1 MEKLKTLLTLSFFF
15 VQISQA
21 SDLEHKNIREL
32 LDSAVRSNQ
41 LVIVED
47 FTATNWCPYC
57 GTGSL
62 LISDLL
68 DEYPENLISLQW
80 QAESDTF
87 DPSECTYN
95 NSSNCY
101 DIRPDLYTVTGIPTE
116 VFNGTDAVVGVEPV
130 PSDSYQ
136 IYTNS
141 VLNQI
146 NNETP
151 YNILINGEL
160 DSANVN
166 YVVTI
171 SLELD
176 TLIANQYAHIFV
188 VEDSI
193 MADWSYSIE
202 GNFSD
207 TTGYARNV
215 VRIWDVY
222 PLNINEEN
230 ELQEYAG
237 SFSLQDQWNSDQIK
251 IVAIVQ
257 NSGDNKIYQAQREN
271 INTLEAHDFDEDGL
285 SGAEDNCPLVYNPN
299 QENIDNDLLGDA
311 CDICDNANVWV
322 YGNINGEVDSDQSY
336 EIDIFDLLTLSDVIS
351 SNETESCGSQ
361 ISDVNGDGNINQLD
375 IFQFVA
381 LVMSG
386 S

>member
-1 MEKLKTLLTLSFFF
+1 M
-15 VQISQA
+15 
-21 SDLEHKNIREL
+21 LE
-32 LDSAVRSNQ
+32 
-41 LVIVED
+41 
-47 FTATNWCPYC
+47 
-57 GTGSL
+57 
-62 LISDLL
+62 
-68 DEYPENLISLQW
+68 EYPENLISLQW

-151 YNILINGEL
+151 YNILINGEM

-237 SFSLQDQWNSDQIK
+237 SFLLQDQWNSDQIK

-257 NSGDNKIYQAQREN
+257 NSGDNKIYQAEREN

-285 SGAEDNCPLVYNPN
+285 SGAEDNCPLVYNPD

-322 YGNINGEVDSDQSY
+322 YGNINGEVDTDQSY
-336 EIDIFDLLTLSDVIS
+336 EIDIFDLLTLSDIIS

-361 ISDVNGDGNINQLD
+361 ISDVNGDGTINQLD

>member
-15 VQISQA
+15 VQASQA
-21 SDLEHKNIREL
+21 SNLEQENIREL

-151 YNILINGEL
+151 YNILINGEM

-257 NSGDNKIYQAQREN
+257 NSGDNKIYQAEREN

-322 YGNINGEVDSDQSY
+322 YGNINGEVDTDQSY
-336 EIDIFDLLTLSDVIS
+336 EIDIFDLLTLSDIIS
-351 SNETESCGSQ
+351 SDDTESCGSQ

-381 LVMSG
+381 LIMSG

>member
-1 MEKLKTLLTLSFFF
+1 MEKLRTLLSLSFFF
-15 VQISQA
+15 VQVSQA
-21 SDLEHKNIREL
+21 SDLEHESIREL

-68 DEYPENLISLQW
+68 EEYPENLISLQW

-101 DIRPDLYTVTGIPTE
+101 DIRPDLYSVTGIPTE

-151 YNILINGEL
+151 YNILINGEM

-237 SFSLQDQWNSDQIK
+237 SFLLQDQWNSDQIK

-257 NSGDNKIYQAQREN
+257 NSGDNKIYQAEREN

-285 SGAEDNCPLVYNPN
+285 SGAEDNCPLVYNPD

-322 YGNINGEVDSDQSY
+322 YGNINGQVDTDQSY
-336 EIDIFDLLTLSDVIS
+336 EIDIFDLLTLSDIIS

-361 ISDVNGDGNINQLD
+361 ISDVNGDGNINQID

-381 LVMSG
+381 LIMSG

>member
-1 MEKLKTLLTLSFFF
+1 MQKLITLLTLLFFF
-15 VQISQA
+15 IQFSQA

-87 DPSECTYN
+87 DPSECIYN

-176 TLIANQYAHIFV
+176 TLIVNQYAHIFV

-299 QENIDNDLLGDA
+299 QENIDNDLFGDA

-322 YGNINGEVDSDQSY
+322 YGNINGEVDTDQSY
-336 EIDIFDLLTLSDVIS
+336 EIDIFDLLTLSDIIS

>member
-1 MEKLKTLLTLSFFF
+1 MQKLRTLLTLLFFF
-15 VQISQA
+15 IQFSHA

-141 VLNQI
+141 VLDQI

-285 SGAEDNCPLVYNPN
+285 SGAEDNCPLVYNPT

-322 YGNINGEVDSDQSY
+322 YGNINGEVDTDQSY
-336 EIDIFDLLTLSDVIS
+336 EIDIFDLLTLSDIIS
-351 SNETESCGSQ
+351 SDDTESCGSQ

-381 LVMSG
+381 LIMSG

>member
-1 MEKLKTLLTLSFFF
+1 M
-15 VQISQA
+15 
-21 SDLEHKNIREL
+21 
-32 LDSAVRSNQ
+32 
-41 LVIVED
+41 
-47 FTATNWCPYC
+47 
-57 GTGSL
+57 
-62 LISDLL
+62 ISDLL

-101 DIRPDLYTVTGIPTE
+101 DIRPDLYSVTGIPTE

-151 YNILINGEL
+151 YNILINGEM

-215 VRIWDVY
+215 VRIWDSY

-230 ELQEYAG
+230 ELQEYVG

-257 NSGDNKIYQAQREN
+257 NSGDNKIYQAEREN

-285 SGAEDNCPLVYNPN
+285 SGAEDNCPLVYNPD

-322 YGNINGEVDSDQSY
+322 YGNINGEVDTDQSY
-336 EIDIFDLLTLSDVIS
+336 EIDIFDLLTLSDIIS

-361 ISDVNGDGNINQLD
+361 ISDVNGDGTTNQLD

>member
-1 MEKLKTLLTLSFFF
+1 MEKLRTLLTLSFFF
-15 VQISQA
+15 VQVSQA
-21 SDLEHKNIREL
+21 SDLERENIREL

-257 NSGDNKIYQAQREN
+257 NSGDNKIYQAEREN

-285 SGAEDNCPLVYNPN
+285 SGAEDNCPLVYNPT

-322 YGNINGEVDSDQSY
+322 YGNINGEVDTDQSY
-336 EIDIFDLLTLSDVIS
+336 EIDIFDLLALSDIIS

>member
-15 VQISQA
+15 VQASQA
-21 SDLEHKNIREL
+21 SNLEQENIREL

-322 YGNINGEVDSDQSY
+322 YGNINGEVDTDQSY
-336 EIDIFDLLTLSDVIS
+336 EIDIFDLLALSDIIS

>member
-15 VQISQA
+15 VQVSKA
-21 SDLEHKNIREL
+21 SDLEHENIREL

-160 DSANVN
+160 DSVNVD

-257 NSGDNKIYQAQREN
+257 NSGDNKIYQAEREN

-285 SGAEDNCPLVYNPN
+285 SGAEDNCPLVYNPD

-322 YGNINGEVDSDQSY
+322 YGNINGEVDTDQSY
-336 EIDIFDLLTLSDVIS
+336 EIDIFDLLTLSDIIS
-351 SNETESCGSQ
+351 LNETESCGSQ

-375 IFQFVA
+375 IFQFIA

>member
-1 MEKLKTLLTLSFFF
+1 MEKLRTFLTLSFFF
-15 VQISQA
+15 VQVSQA
-21 SDLEHKNIREL
+21 SDLEYEKIRGL

-41 LVIVED
+41 LVVVED

-95 NSSNCY
+95 NNSNCY

-151 YNILINGEL
+151 YSILINGEI
-160 DSANVN
+160 DTANVS
-166 YVVTI
+166 YVVSI
-171 SLELD
+171 ALELD

-193 MADWSYSIE
+193 MADWSYSVN

-215 VRIWDVY
+215 VRIWDSY
-222 PLNINEEN
+222 PLNINEES

-257 NSGDNKIYQAQREN
+257 NSGDNKIYQAEREN
-271 INTLEAHDFDEDGL
+271 INTLEAHDFDEDGI
-285 SGAEDNCPLVYNPN
+285 SGVEDNCPLVYNPN

-322 YGNINGEVDSDQSY
+322 YGNINGQVDTDQSY
-336 EIDIFDLLTLSDVIS
+336 EIDIFDLLALSDIIS

>member
-15 VQISQA
+15 VQASQA
-21 SDLEHKNIREL
+21 SNLEQENIREL

-151 YNILINGEL
+151 YNILINGEM

-257 NSGDNKIYQAQREN
+257 NSGDNKIYQAEREN

-285 SGAEDNCPLVYNPN
+285 SGAEDNCPLVYNPD

-322 YGNINGEVDSDQSY
+322 YGNINGEVDTDQSY
-336 EIDIFDLLTLSDVIS
+336 EIDIFDLLTLSDIIS
-351 SNETESCGSQ
+351 SDDTESCGSQ
-361 ISDVNGDGNINQLD
+361 ISDVNGDGTINQLD

>member
-15 VQISQA
+15 VQVSQA
-21 SDLEHKNIREL
+21 SDLEHENIREL

-257 NSGDNKIYQAQREN
+257 NSGDNKIYQAEREN

-322 YGNINGEVDSDQSY
+322 YGNINGEVDTDQSY

>member
-1 MEKLKTLLTLSFFF
+1 MEKLKILLTLSFFF

-21 SDLEHKNIREL
+21 SDLEQENIREL
-32 LDSAVRSNQ
+32 LDSAVRLNQ

-87 DPSECTYN
+87 DPSECIYN

-257 NSGDNKIYQAQREN
+257 NSGDNKIYQAEREN

-322 YGNINGEVDSDQSY
+322 YGNINGEVDTDQSY
-336 EIDIFDLLTLSDVIS
+336 EIDIFDLLALSDIIS

-361 ISDVNGDGNINQLD
+361 ISDVNADSNINQLD

>member
-1 MEKLKTLLTLSFFF
+1 MVKLKTLLTLSFFF
-15 VQISQA
+15 IQVSQA
-21 SDLEHKNIREL
+21 SDLEHENIRKF
-32 LDSAVRSNQ
+32 LDGAVRSNQ

-116 VFNGTDAVVGVEPV
+116 VFNGTDAVVGVEPI

-171 SLELD
+171 FLELD

-257 NSGDNKIYQAQREN
+257 NSGDNKIYQAEREN

-285 SGAEDNCPLVYNPN
+285 SGAEDNCPLVYNPD

-322 YGNINGEVDSDQSY
+322 YGNINGEVDTDQSY
-336 EIDIFDLLTLSDVIS
+336 EVDIFDLLTLSDIIS
-351 SNETESCGSQ
+351 SDDTESCGSQ
-361 ISDVNGDGNINQLD
+361 ISDVNGDGTINQLD

>member
-15 VQISQA
+15 VQASQT
-21 SDLEHKNIREL
+21 SNLEQENIREL

-141 VLNQI
+141 ILNQI

-322 YGNINGEVDSDQSY
+322 YGNINGEVDTDQSY
-336 EIDIFDLLTLSDVIS
+336 EIDIFDLLTLSEIIS
-351 SNETESCGSQ
+351 SDDTESCGSQ
-361 ISDVNGDGNINQLD
+361 ISDVNGDGNTNQLD

>member
-1 MEKLKTLLTLSFFF
+1 MGKLRTLLTLTFFF
-15 VQISQA
+15 VQASQA
-21 SDLEHKNIREL
+21 SDLEHENIRKL
-32 LDSAVRSNQ
+32 LDTAVRSNQ

-146 NNETP
+146 SNETP
-151 YNILINGEL
+151 YNILINGEM

-176 TLIANQYAHIFV
+176 TLVANQYAHIFV

-237 SFSLQDQWNSDQIK
+237 SFLLQDQWNSDQIK

-257 NSGDNKIYQAQREN
+257 NSGDNKIYQAEREN

-322 YGNINGEVDSDQSY
+322 YGNINGQVDTDQSY
-336 EIDIFDLLTLSDVIS
+336 EIDIFDLLTLSDIIS

>member
-1 MEKLKTLLTLSFFF
+1 MEKLRTLLSLSFFF
-15 VQISQA
+15 VQVSQA
-21 SDLEHKNIREL
+21 SDLEHESIREL
-32 LDSAVRSNQ
+32 LDSAVRLNQ

-68 DEYPENLISLQW
+68 EEYPENLISLQW

-101 DIRPDLYTVTGIPTE
+101 DIRPDLYSVTGIPTE

-151 YNILINGEL
+151 YNILINGEM

-237 SFSLQDQWNSDQIK
+237 SFSLQNQWNSDQIK

-257 NSGDNKIYQAQREN
+257 NSGDNKIYQAAREN

-322 YGNINGEVDSDQSY
+322 YGNINGQVDTDQSY
-336 EIDIFDLLTLSDVIS
+336 EIDIFDLLTLSDIIS

>member
-15 VQISQA
+15 AQVSQA
-21 SDLEHKNIREL
+21 SDLERENIREL

-215 VRIWDVY
+215 VRIWDSY

-257 NSGDNKIYQAQREN
+257 NSGDNKIYQAEREN

-299 QENIDNDLLGDA
+299 QENIDNDLFGDA

-322 YGNINGEVDSDQSY
+322 YGNINGEVDTDQSY
-336 EIDIFDLLTLSDVIS
+336 EIDIFDLLTLSDIIS

>member
-1 MEKLKTLLTLSFFF
+1 MGKLRTLLTLTFFF
-15 VQISQA
+15 VQASQA
-21 SDLEHKNIREL
+21 SDLEHENIRKL
-32 LDSAVRSNQ
+32 LDTAVRSNQ

-87 DPSECTYN
+87 DPNECLYN
-95 NSSNCY
+95 NNANCY

-193 MADWSYSIE
+193 MADWSYSID

-215 VRIWDVY
+215 VRIWDSY

-230 ELQEYAG
+230 EFQEYAG
-237 SFSLQDQWNSDQIK
+237 SFSLQDQWDSDQIK

-257 NSGDNKIYQAQREN
+257 NSGDNKIYQAEREN

-299 QENIDNDLLGDA
+299 QENIDDDLLGDA

-322 YGNINGEVDSDQSY
+322 YGNINGEVDTDQSY
-336 EIDIFDLLTLSDVIS
+336 EIDIFDLLTLSDIIS
-351 SNETESCGSQ
+351 SDDTESCGSQ
-361 ISDVNGDGNINQLD
+361 ISDVNGDGTINQLD

>member
-21 SDLEHKNIREL
+21 SDLEHENIREL
-32 LDSAVRSNQ
+32 LDSAVRLNQ

-237 SFSLQDQWNSDQIK
+237 SFLLQDQWNSDQIK

-257 NSGDNKIYQAQREN
+257 NSGDNKIYQAEREN

-285 SGAEDNCPLVYNPN
+285 SGAEDNCPLVYNPD

-322 YGNINGEVDSDQSY
+322 YGNINGEVDTDQSY
-336 EIDIFDLLTLSDVIS
+336 EIDIFDLLTLSDIIS
-351 SNETESCGSQ
+351 LNETESCGSQ

-381 LVMSG
+381 LIMSG

>member
-1 MEKLKTLLTLSFFF
+1 MEKLRTLLSLSFFF
-15 VQISQA
+15 VQVSQA
-21 SDLEHKNIREL
+21 SDLEHESIREL

-141 VLNQI
+141 VLDQI

-215 VRIWDVY
+215 VRIWDSY
-222 PLNINEEN
+222 SLNINEEN

-257 NSGDNKIYQAQREN
+257 NSGDNKIYQAEREN

-285 SGAEDNCPLVYNPN
+285 SGAEDNCPLVYNPD

-322 YGNINGEVDSDQSY
+322 YGNINGEVDTDQSY
-336 EIDIFDLLTLSDVIS
+336 EIDIFDLLTLSDIIS